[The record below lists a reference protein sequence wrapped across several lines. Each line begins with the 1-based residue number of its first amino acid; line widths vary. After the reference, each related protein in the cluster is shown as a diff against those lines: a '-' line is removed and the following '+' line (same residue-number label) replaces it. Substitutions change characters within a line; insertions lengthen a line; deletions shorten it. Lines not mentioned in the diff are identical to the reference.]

1 MTQTLCIT
9 GALAPELNAISTP
22 LYQAGLATAASIER
36 ETRIDMHTWH
46 QRAKPAFVEQR
57 PLGKLW
63 ENVAND
69 LLLAN
74 LDKPCWGWH
83 DTDSIWAMPFWA
95 EQEPN
100 THFLLV
106 ATRPEYQLAQ
116 SLLDDTPGKLD
127 ISALL
132 THWQQHHQRLL
143 AFYLDNPERCLV
155 IDAEQAQQHPQALVQ
170 LLTQRWQLP
179 LEATGLTEEPA
190 TAPHVPDPLALYLAQ
205 QLIEQHLLKQQ
216 DSRFQSLYAE
226 LQAAQHPLVDNEAEQ
241 PASVDAMVQHYQQL
255 RRQQQNDHT
264 QRVHQAQQIEA
275 LTQQSKHQQSEL
287 EALNQSA
294 DQLTQQLQQTQH
306 ALSKAEQQHQ
316 AEQHQ
321 QQQALD
327 DLKQESELL
336 LLQLHQVQE
345 ELESTFLKHKQLE
358 SRYQTLES
366 QHKNTQQQLTQAQEQ
381 LKQAEQQH
389 KQKNAAQS
397 QQLEAAKGEIH
408 KRTQREQHLTQ
419 QLKQAQEKLKQ
430 AEQQHQQAQEKL
442 KQTQEKLKQT
452 EQQRDAA
459 KQHETTQRQQQAEL
473 EDTKQENELLL
484 LQLHQVQ
491 EELEHYFLEH
501 QKLSST
507 HETLENRWQR
517 LLKRHPDYCDYQTLD
532 THEDPQQPDT
542 LQWHFQGLE
551 FAGQHWPTLQI
562 RSTLNA
568 QGVVLTLHQP
578 DATPFKVGIPKS
590 AQERRYLQSLSSR
603 QWQYAQHLPKL
614 LAQGLQDAELST
626 ELKTRYQQA
635 LNALAES
642 LASLPALLRV
652 DDVNLHNVQ
661 VNPDYE
667 HLWLELVNPTWGNE
681 QLETWHLR
689 LSTAGVTPTQFGAY
703 PKLEIPAQP
712 TPWLENWY
720 AESQDDHGSK
730 WELRFA
736 QPDTLDMGAWQQLT
750 PRDQTLLTQVLEQLP
765 MLLNH
770 LQEQGQEPGRGW
782 QAWHQLVSDMQRIHQ
797 VTQ

>member
-9 GALAPELNAISTP
+9 GAQAPELNAISTP
-22 LYQAGLATAASIER
+22 LYQAGLATAAPIER
-36 ETRIDMHTWH
+36 EARIDMHTWH

-132 THWQQHHQRLL
+132 TRWQQHHQRLL

-205 QLIEQHLLKQQ
+205 QLIEQHLFKQQ

-255 RRQQQNDHT
+255 RRQQQNDQT

-275 LTQQSKHQQSEL
+275 LTQQSNHQQSEL

-345 ELESTFLKHKQLE
+345 ELESTFLKHQQLE

-366 QHKNTQQQLTQAQEQ
+366 QHKHTQQQLTQAQEQ
-381 LKQAEQQH
+381 LKQ
-389 KQKNAAQS
+389 
-397 QQLEAAKGEIH
+397 
-408 KRTQREQHLTQ
+408 T
-419 QLKQAQEKLKQ
+419 QEKLKQ
-430 AEQQHQQAQEKL
+430 A
-442 KQTQEKLKQT
+442 

-568 QGVVLTLHQP
+568 QGMVLTLHQP
-578 DATPFKVGIPKS
+578 DAAPFKVGIPKS

-614 LAQGLQDAELST
+614 LAQGLQDAALST

-635 LNALAES
+635 LNALVES

-765 MLLNH
+765 MLLNN

>member
-22 LYQAGLATAASIER
+22 LYQAGLATAAPIER
-36 ETRIDMHTWH
+36 EARIDMHTWH

-132 THWQQHHQRLL
+132 TRWQQHHQRLL

-205 QLIEQHLLKQQ
+205 QLIEQHLFKQQ

-255 RRQQQNDHT
+255 RRQQQNDQT
-264 QRVHQAQQIEA
+264 QRVHQAQQI
-275 LTQQSKHQQSEL
+275 

-345 ELESTFLKHKQLE
+345 ELESTFLKHQQLE

-366 QHKNTQQQLTQAQEQ
+366 QHKHTQQQLTQAQEQ
-381 LKQAEQQH
+381 LKQ
-389 KQKNAAQS
+389 
-397 QQLEAAKGEIH
+397 
-408 KRTQREQHLTQ
+408 T
-419 QLKQAQEKLKQ
+419 QEKLKQ
-430 AEQQHQQAQEKL
+430 AEQQ
-442 KQTQEKLKQT
+442 
-452 EQQRDAA
+452 RDAA
-459 KQHETTQRQQQAEL
+459 KQYETTQRQQQAEL
-473 EDTKQENELLL
+473 EGIKQESELLL

-578 DATPFKVGIPKS
+578 DAAPFKVGIPKS

>member
-22 LYQAGLATAASIER
+22 LYQAGLATAAPIER

-83 DTDSIWAMPFWA
+83 DTDSIWAVPFWA

-132 THWQQHHQRLL
+132 TRWQQHHQRLL

-255 RRQQQNDHT
+255 RRQQQNDQT
-264 QRVHQAQQIEA
+264 QRVHQAQQI
-275 LTQQSKHQQSEL
+275 

-306 ALSKAEQQHQ
+306 ALNKAEQQHQ

-345 ELESTFLKHKQLE
+345 ELESTFLKHQQLE

-366 QHKNTQQQLTQAQEQ
+366 QHKHTQQQLTQAQEQ
-381 LKQAEQQH
+381 LKQ
-389 KQKNAAQS
+389 
-397 QQLEAAKGEIH
+397 
-408 KRTQREQHLTQ
+408 T
-419 QLKQAQEKLKQ
+419 QEKLKQ
-430 AEQQHQQAQEKL
+430 AEQQ
-442 KQTQEKLKQT
+442 
-452 EQQRDAA
+452 RDAA
-459 KQHETTQRQQQAEL
+459 KQYETTQRQQQAEL
-473 EDTKQENELLL
+473 EGIKQESELLL

-562 RSTLNA
+562 SSTLNA

-578 DATPFKVGIPKS
+578 DAAPFKVGIPKS

-782 QAWHQLVSDMQRIHQ
+782 QSWHQLVSDMQRIHQ
-797 VTQ
+797 VAHSPIATA

>member
-22 LYQAGLATAASIER
+22 LYQAGLAIAAPIER
-36 ETRIDMHTWH
+36 EARIDMHTWH

-116 SLLDDTPGKLD
+116 SLLDDTSGKLD

-132 THWQQHHQRLL
+132 TRWQQHHQRLL

-255 RRQQQNDHT
+255 RRQQQNDQT
-264 QRVHQAQQIEA
+264 QRIHQAQQI
-275 LTQQSKHQQSEL
+275 

-345 ELESTFLKHKQLE
+345 ELESTFLKH
-358 SRYQTLES
+358 
-366 QHKNTQQQLTQAQEQ
+366 QQLSNAGKPTQAHP
-381 LKQAEQQH
+381 ATA
-389 KQKNAAQS
+389 NS
-397 QQLEAAKGEIH
+397 SSRAAK
-408 KRTQREQHLTQ
+408 
-419 QLKQAQEKLKQ
+419 
-430 AEQQHQQAQEKL
+430 
-442 KQTQEKLKQT
+442 
-452 EQQRDAA
+452 
-459 KQHETTQRQQQAEL
+459 
-473 EDTKQENELLL
+473 
-484 LQLHQVQ
+484 
-491 EELEHYFLEH
+491 
-501 QKLSST
+501 
-507 HETLENRWQR
+507 
-517 LLKRHPDYCDYQTLD
+517 
-532 THEDPQQPDT
+532 
-542 LQWHFQGLE
+542 
-551 FAGQHWPTLQI
+551 
-562 RSTLNA
+562 
-568 QGVVLTLHQP
+568 
-578 DATPFKVGIPKS
+578 
-590 AQERRYLQSLSSR
+590 
-603 QWQYAQHLPKL
+603 
-614 LAQGLQDAELST
+614 
-626 ELKTRYQQA
+626 
-635 LNALAES
+635 
-642 LASLPALLRV
+642 AS
-652 DDVNLHNVQ
+652 
-661 VNPDYE
+661 
-667 HLWLELVNPTWGNE
+667 
-681 QLETWHLR
+681 
-689 LSTAGVTPTQFGAY
+689 
-703 PKLEIPAQP
+703 
-712 TPWLENWY
+712 
-720 AESQDDHGSK
+720 
-730 WELRFA
+730 
-736 QPDTLDMGAWQQLT
+736 
-750 PRDQTLLTQVLEQLP
+750 
-765 MLLNH
+765 
-770 LQEQGQEPGRGW
+770 
-782 QAWHQLVSDMQRIHQ
+782 
-797 VTQ
+797 

>member
-22 LYQAGLATAASIER
+22 LYQAGLATAAPIER

-132 THWQQHHQRLL
+132 THWQHHHQRLL
-143 AFYLDNPERCLV
+143 DFYLANPERCLV
-155 IDAEQAQQHPQALVQ
+155 VDAEQAQQHPQALVE
-170 LLTQRWQLP
+170 LLAQRWQLP
-179 LEATGLTEEPA
+179 LDAHGIAEPT
-190 TAPHVPDPLALYLAQ
+190 TAPNQPDALALYLAQ
-205 QLIEQHLLKQQ
+205 QLIEQHLLTQQ
-216 DSRFQSLYAE
+216 DKGFQTLHAE
-226 LQAAQHPLVDNEAEQ
+226 LQAAQHPLVNNPPEPAQAASLEAI
-241 PASVDAMVQHYQQL
+241 VLHYQQL
-255 RRQQQNDHT
+255 NNQQQND
-264 QRVHQAQQIEA
+264 QRQLESDAQQI
-275 LTQQSKHQQSEL
+275 

-345 ELESTFLKHKQLE
+345 ELESTFLKHQQLE
-358 SRYQTLES
+358 SLYQTLES
-366 QHKNTQQQLTQAQEQ
+366 QHKHTQQQLTQAQEQ
-381 LKQAEQQH
+381 LKQ
-389 KQKNAAQS
+389 
-397 QQLEAAKGEIH
+397 
-408 KRTQREQHLTQ
+408 T
-419 QLKQAQEKLKQ
+419 QEKLKQ
-430 AEQQHQQAQEKL
+430 A
-442 KQTQEKLKQT
+442 

-578 DATPFKVGIPKS
+578 DAAPFKVGIPKS

-614 LAQGLQDAELST
+614 LVQGLQDAELST

-782 QAWHQLVSDMQRIHQ
+782 QAWLQLVSDMQRIHQ

>member
-22 LYQAGLATAASIER
+22 LYQAGLATAAPIER
-36 ETRIDMHTWH
+36 EARIDMHTWH

-132 THWQQHHQRLL
+132 TRWQQHHQRLL

-255 RRQQQNDHT
+255 RRQQQNDQT
-264 QRVHQAQQIEA
+264 QRIHQAQQI
-275 LTQQSKHQQSEL
+275 

-336 LLQLHQVQE
+336 LLLLHQVQE
-345 ELESTFLKHKQLE
+345 ELESTFLKHQQVE

-366 QHKNTQQQLTQAQEQ
+366 QHKHTQQQLTQAQEQ
-381 LKQAEQQH
+381 LKQ
-389 KQKNAAQS
+389 
-397 QQLEAAKGEIH
+397 
-408 KRTQREQHLTQ
+408 T
-419 QLKQAQEKLKQ
+419 QEKLKQ
-430 AEQQHQQAQEKL
+430 A
-442 KQTQEKLKQT
+442 

-578 DATPFKVGIPKS
+578 DAAPFKVGIPKS

-681 QLETWHLR
+681 KLETWHLR

>member
-22 LYQAGLATAASIER
+22 LYQAGLATAAPIER

-132 THWQQHHQRLL
+132 THWQHHHQRLL
-143 AFYLDNPERCLV
+143 DFYLANPERCLV
-155 IDAEQAQQHPQALVQ
+155 VDAEQAQQHPQALVE
-170 LLTQRWQLP
+170 LLAQRWQLP
-179 LEATGLTEEPA
+179 LDAHGIAEPT
-190 TAPHVPDPLALYLAQ
+190 TAPNQPDALALYLAQ
-205 QLIEQHLLKQQ
+205 QLIEQHLLTQQ
-216 DSRFQSLYAE
+216 DKGFQTLHAE
-226 LQAAQHPLVDNEAEQ
+226 LQAAQHPLVNNPPEPAQAASLEAI
-241 PASVDAMVQHYQQL
+241 VLHYQQL
-255 RRQQQNDHT
+255 NNQQQND
-264 QRVHQAQQIEA
+264 QRQLESDAQQI
-275 LTQQSKHQQSEL
+275 

-345 ELESTFLKHKQLE
+345 ELESTFLKHQQLE
-358 SRYQTLES
+358 SLYQTLES
-366 QHKNTQQQLTQAQEQ
+366 QHKHTQQQLTQAQEQ
-381 LKQAEQQH
+381 LKQ
-389 KQKNAAQS
+389 
-397 QQLEAAKGEIH
+397 
-408 KRTQREQHLTQ
+408 T
-419 QLKQAQEKLKQ
+419 QEKLKQ
-430 AEQQHQQAQEKL
+430 A
-442 KQTQEKLKQT
+442 

-568 QGVVLTLHQP
+568 PGVVLTLHQP
-578 DATPFKVGIPKS
+578 DAAPFKVGIPKS

-614 LAQGLQDAELST
+614 LVQGLQDAELST

-782 QAWHQLVSDMQRIHQ
+782 QAWLQLVSDMQRIHQ